1 MIQAQPSPPRRKPRG
16 QSRAKSAPVPGL
28 ENGDHLSA
36 VEFMRRYEGMPG
48 TRKAQLIEGRVL
60 MPSPVR
66 AKSHGAPDNVIQ
78 FWLATYA
85 MNHPELEAY
94 SNTSIL
100 LDAENSLQPDAMLCT
115 QPQAGAR
122 TWLDEKDYL
131 CGSPELI
138 CEIAASSAS
147 VDLHEKYRA
156 YRRAGVAEYLVWLT
170 AEKTVR
176 WFQLVDGDY
185 TEAREQGGKLQS
197 LVFPGLILDVKALLK
212 LDRKKVV
219 AALG

>member
-1 MIQAQPSPPRRKPRG
+1 MSQPRLTIPRRSPAR
-16 QSRAKSAPVPGL
+16 RIAPPL
-28 ENGDHLSA
+28 EMENGDHLSA
-36 VEFMRRYEGMPG
+36 VEFMRRYEAMPG
-48 TRKAQLIEGRVL
+48 TRKAELIEGVVY

-78 FWLATYA
+78 FWLASYV
-85 MNHPELEAY
+85 MNYPELEAY
-94 SNTSIL
+94 TNTSIL
-100 LDAENSLQPDAMLCT
+100 LDAEYSLQPDAMLCT
-115 QPQAGAR
+115 QPQEGAR
-122 TWLDEKDYL
+122 TWLDKNEYL
-131 CGSPELI
+131 CGSPEFV

-170 AEKTVR
+170 AEKRVH

-185 TEAREQGGKLQS
+185 TEAKEQGGKMHS
-197 LVFPGLILDVKALLK
+197 RIFPGLILDVKALLK
-212 LDRKKVV
+212 LDRKKVI